1 MCLTWGCV
9 QEDIT
14 KALRAVHARFFL
26 SRTTV
31 NMALVGPGLVG
42 GALLDQMQSQCC
54 KLEQQYKLDVRVMAI
69 ATSGKVLLSQ
79 SGTWALCPFHSNTKQ
94 IILRPTGLFHDV
106 RSLGAPKC
114 AFGDSCTHTFT

>member
-1 MCLTWGCV
+1 MMWVRSCV

-26 SRTTV
+26 SATTL

-54 KLEQQYKLDVRVMAI
+54 SLQEQYKLDVRVLAI
-69 ATSGKVLLSQ
+69 ATSTKVLFSQ
-79 SGTWALCPFHSNTKQ
+79 LGMLVHHHQQLGPRRDHS
-94 IILRPTGLFHDV
+94 LV
-106 RSLGAPKC
+106 PKVHC
-114 AFGDSCTHTFT
+114 A